1 MDVFNLMATLGLDA
15 SAYEDGLEAAEK
27 QGAGFG
33 GALKVGAGIAVGAMA
48 LTTTAVVG
56 ATKAFGDGIAQ
67 TAAYGDTIDKMS
79 QKMGLSAE
87 AYQEWD
93 AVMQHAG
100 TSIESMKASMK
111 TLANAA
117 ETGNEA
123 FQQLGLTQ
131 EEVASMSQ
139 EELFSAT
146 IEGLQ
151 NIEDTTQRT
160 YLAGQ
165 LLGKGATEL
174 GPLLNMTAEETQEMK
189 DRVHELGGVMSDEA
203 VKAAAAYQDSL
214 QDLTTSFSGLKNNL
228 MSQFLPS
235 ITTVMDGLTEIMIGN
250 KEGGLAMIN
259 EGVGD
264 FVDNLNT
271 KIPEFFEVGASILES
286 IITAVTQNLPTLI
299 QSGQQVLSKFISGIV
314 SNLPALLKSAVSLIK
329 VIANALLDNL
339 PQIMAV
345 ALELV
350 VELANGLTEYAPV
363 LIPALVSV
371 VHEMVTVLTQPD
383 MLSMLIE
390 AAIQLVLALVEG
402 IVLATPELIGMI
414 PEIYVNIVT
423 TMVNEFPTILNAVV
437 ELLGMLGAEVFA
449 IIGGLMGMN
458 YDQIANSLTSIGTL
472 LTSSFTN
479 IQNWFAN
486 LSTNLTNAVSTMWNS
501 IVGFFTNGLDDAY
514 SVVTSVLDNI
524 SGTFASA
531 FDGVMATVENAI
543 NYIKGLFD
551 FEWSLPELK
560 LPHFSIT
567 GALDLLSDPPKV
579 PSVSVDWYKKGY
591 SDAYIL
597 NGATIFGAQDGSL
610 LGGGEGAGGEVVV
623 GTSKLIS
630 MMSDAVREAIGA
642 GQTIIVPVY
651 IGNEKIDEV
660 VVKSNQRNDYI
671 SGGR

>member
-15 SAYEDGLEAAEK
+15 SSYEEGLENAEK
-27 QGAGFG
+27 QGASFG
-33 GALKVGAGIAVGAMA
+33 SALKVGAGIAVGALA

-56 ATKAFGDGIAQ
+56 ATKAFSDGIVQ
-67 TAAYGDTIDKMS
+67 TAAYGDNIDKMS

-100 TSIESMKASMK
+100 TSIDSMKTSMK

-117 ETGNEA
+117 ETGNQA

-131 EEVASMSQ
+131 EQVASMSQ

-203 VKAAAAYQDSL
+203 VKAAAAYTDSL

-299 QSGQQVLSKFISGIV
+299 QSGQQVLSKLISGIV
-314 SNLPALLKSAVSLIK
+314 SNLPAQLNGRK
-329 VIANALLDNL
+329 ALL
-339 PQIMAV
+339 
-345 ALELV
+345 
-350 VELANGLTEYAPV
+350 
-363 LIPALVSV
+363 
-371 VHEMVTVLTQPD
+371 H
-383 MLSMLIE
+383 
-390 AAIQLVLALVEG
+390 
-402 IVLATPELIGMI
+402 
-414 PEIYVNIVT
+414 
-423 TMVNEFPTILNAVV
+423 
-437 ELLGMLGAEVFA
+437 
-449 IIGGLMGMN
+449 
-458 YDQIANSLTSIGTL
+458 
-472 LTSSFTN
+472 
-479 IQNWFAN
+479 
-486 LSTNLTNAVSTMWNS
+486 
-501 IVGFFTNGLDDAY
+501 
-514 SVVTSVLDNI
+514 
-524 SGTFASA
+524 
-531 FDGVMATVENAI
+531 
-543 NYIKGLFD
+543 LF
-551 FEWSLPELK
+551 
-560 LPHFSIT
+560 
-567 GALDLLSDPPKV
+567 
-579 PSVSVDWYKKGY
+579 
-591 SDAYIL
+591 
-597 NGATIFGAQDGSL
+597 
-610 LGGGEGAGGEVVV
+610 
-623 GTSKLIS
+623 
-630 MMSDAVREAIGA
+630 
-642 GQTIIVPVY
+642 
-651 IGNEKIDEV
+651 
-660 VVKSNQRNDYI
+660 
-671 SGGR
+671 

>member
-15 SAYEDGLEAAEK
+15 SAYEEGLEAAEK

-79 QKMGLSAE
+79 QKMGMSAE

-93 AVMQHAG
+93 AVMQHCG
-100 TSIESMKASMK
+100 TSIETMKAGMK
-111 TLANAA
+111 TLASAA

-123 FQQLGLTQ
+123 FEKLGISQ
-131 EEVASMSQ
+131 EDIANMSQ

-151 NIEDTTQRT
+151 NVEDTTERT

-174 GPLLNMTAEETQEMK
+174 GALLNTSAEETQAMK

-203 VKAAAAYQDSL
+203 VKAAAAYTDSL

-228 MSQFLPS
+228 MSEFLPAV
-235 ITTVMDGLTEIMIGN
+235 TTVMDGLTQIMIGDS
-250 KEGGLAMIN
+250 EGGLAMIN
-259 EGVGD
+259 EGVND
-264 FVDNLNT
+264 FVSNLTT
-271 KIPEFFEVGASILES
+271 KMPEFFAVGASIIES
-286 IITAVTQNLPTLI
+286 VLTAITQNLPTLI
-299 QSGQQVLSKFISGIV
+299 ESGQEVLSNLISGII
-314 SNLPALLKSAVSLIK
+314 SNLPALLKSAMLLIK
-329 VIANALLDNL
+329 TIATALLDNL
-339 PQIMAV
+339 PQLASV
-345 ALELV
+345 ALQLII
-350 VELANGLTEYAPV
+350 ELANGLTENLPTLV
-363 LIPALVSV
+363 PALVSV
-371 VHEMVTVLTQPD
+371 IHEIVSVLTQPD
-383 MLSMLIE
+383 MLSLLIT
-390 AAIQLVLALVEG
+390 AALQLVLALVQG
-402 IVLATPELIGMI
+402 IALATPELISMI
-414 PEIYVNIVT
+414 PEIMGNVIL
-423 TMVNEFPTILNAVV
+423 TMINVFPTLIDAVV
-437 ELLGMLGAEVFA
+437 QLLGQLGV
-449 IIGGLMGMN
+449 IIFGIVGGLMGMN
-458 YDQIANSLTSIGTL
+458 YDEIAASLTAVGNL
-472 LTSSFTN
+472 LTDTFAN

-486 LSTNLTNAVSTMWNS
+486 LSTNLTNAVSGMWNS
-501 IVGFFTNGLDDAY
+501 IVSFFTNGLDEAY
-514 SVVTSVLDNI
+514 GVVTGVLTSI
-524 SGTFASA
+524 SDTFASV
-531 FDGVMATVENAI
+531 FEGVMNTVQGAI
-543 NYIKGLFD
+543 DYIKGLFD
-551 FEWSLPELK
+551 FEWSLPDIK
-560 LPHFSIT
+560 LPHFTIT
-567 GALDLLSDPPKV
+567 GSLDLLADPPKV
-579 PSVSVDWYKKGY
+579 PSVGVEWYKKGY

-597 NGATIFGAQDGSL
+597 NGATIFGMQGGSL

-623 GTSKLIS
+623 GTSKLIA
-630 MMSDAVREAIGA
+630 MMSEAVREAIGS